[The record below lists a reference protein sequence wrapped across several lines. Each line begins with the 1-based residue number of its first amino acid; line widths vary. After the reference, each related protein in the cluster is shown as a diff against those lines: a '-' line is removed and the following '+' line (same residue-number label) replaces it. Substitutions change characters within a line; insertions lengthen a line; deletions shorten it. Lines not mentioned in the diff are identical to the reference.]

1 MYTVPTVN
9 GMPVEHAVNRE
20 TNINSRTDLPLL
32 ITQDKP
38 IGLELGVGHG
48 PYSKYI
54 IEKFNFKQFYMI
66 DLWKDKPHRIS
77 KYLNLM
83 YYSKTVTNTEVYPL
97 RGDFKDFVSYFKD
110 SFFDFIYVD
119 GFAHTGQEKGKTL
132 RDWLPK
138 IKPDGIFAGH
148 DYCDRWHRTKHYIDL
163 IADENNFD
171 VNVVGVCDKYPSWY
185 YTKQSK

>member
-66 DLWKDKPHRIS
+66 DCGKI
-77 KYLNLM
+77 NLA
-83 YYSKTVTNTEVYPL
+83 VFRN
-97 RGDFKDFVSYFKD
+97 
-110 SFFDFIYVD
+110 I
-119 GFAHTGQEKGKTL
+119 
-132 RDWLPK
+132 
-138 IKPDGIFAGH
+138 
-148 DYCDRWHRTKHYIDL
+148 
-163 IADENNFD
+163 
-171 VNVVGVCDKYPSWY
+171 
-185 YTKQSK
+185 